1 MPTQPKQKQLWIG
14 LVEVRA
20 LDSSSLI
27 LGDTKGAFTNIV
39 TWASS
44 VEEYEGNAR
53 LIIGELGGM
62 YVSEFIDPEPLE
74 RRRTK
79 RGGTPRKR
87 DRGNGRKGRTKPK
100 CHNLRYFSYVRK
112 R

>member
-1 MPTQPKQKQLWIG
+1 M
-14 LVEVRA
+14 VEVRA

-79 RGGTPRKR
+79 RGGHLENEIEEMAARAEQNPNAIIYGTFHTYES
-87 DRGNGRKGRTKPK
+87 DDA
-100 CHNLRYFSYVRK
+100 
-112 R
+112 